1 MKKAID
7 TIWERIHETYSFG
20 EYPTE
25 HVIRFVARNY
35 YNERNRKNIK
45 ILDFGC
51 GAGAHTWYL
60 AREGFNTYAFDGS
73 PSAVEKTKARLQQN
87 GLEASLSV
95 QDAVSIDYSE
105 NFFDA
110 VIDNVCIYSNKMADI
125 NAMYRNIYRVLKRGG
140 KLLSVCFGEK
150 LDGYKTGKQ
159 VEDGTYVDIK
169 EGILVNRGCSH
180 LFTKFEIKQTL
191 ENNGFSDVQIDW
203 CKYSDR
209 GYLVHQYRCTAEK
222 QKED

>member
-110 VIDNVCIYSNKMADI
+110 VIDNVCIYSNKMAD
-125 NAMYRNIYRVLKRGG
+125 MTV
-140 KLLSVCFGEK
+140 
-150 LDGYKTGKQ
+150 
-159 VEDGTYVDIK
+159 
-169 EGILVNRGCSH
+169 
-180 LFTKFEIKQTL
+180 
-191 ENNGFSDVQIDW
+191 
-203 CKYSDR
+203 
-209 GYLVHQYRCTAEK
+209 
-222 QKED
+222 